1 MSASTALAVG
11 VTGASGFV
19 GRAVCAALRAQNMT
33 VRPLLRRHP
42 GGRINES
49 AVLVGEVGPDTD
61 WQQALQGLD
70 VVVHCAAHL
79 HQMGDGADTQA
90 SAYQRVNT
98 EGTLQLAR
106 CAAQAGV
113 RRLVF
118 ISSIKVLGESTT
130 PGNPFRHDTPPAP
143 QDHYGQSKW
152 AAEQGL
158 WRIAAETGLEVVVIR
173 PPLVYGQGVGANFA
187 ALIRLVRSGWPL
199 PLGLVNNRRSM
210 VGLRNL
216 VDLITRCTTDPQ
228 AVGQTLLVSDG
239 EDLST
244 PDLVLRLATA
254 MGCRARIWRV
264 PVAWLKLAG
273 QLTGRSAQIDR
284 LTGSLQVDISRTCD
298 LLDWHPPH
306 TVDEELALAVGN
318 AGHNKGIR
326 P

>member
-1 MSASTALAVG
+1 MSASTALSVG

-19 GRAVCAALRAQNMT
+19 GRAVCAALREQHHC
-33 VRPLLRRHP
+33 VRPLLRRHH
-42 GGRINES
+42 GDRLDES
-49 AVLVGEVGPDTD
+49 AVVVGEVGPDTN

-70 VVVHCAAHL
+70 VVVHCAAHV
-79 HQMGDGADTQA
+79 HRMGDGADTQA

-98 EGTLQLAR
+98 DGTLQLAR
-106 CAAQAGV
+106 CAALAGV

-118 ISSIKVLGESTT
+118 ISSVKVLGEST
-130 PGNPFRHDTPPAP
+130 GSGAPFKHNTLPVPRDP
-143 QDHYGQSKW
+143 YGQSKW
-152 AAEQGL
+152 MAEQGL

-216 VDLITRCTTDPQ
+216 VDLIGRCTTDPQ
-228 AVGQTLLVSDG
+228 AAGLTFLVSDG

-244 PDLVLRLATA
+244 PDLVLRLAKA
-254 MGCRARIWRV
+254 LGCRVRIWRV
-264 PVAWLKLAG
+264 PLAWLKLAG
-273 QLTGRSAQIDR
+273 NLTGRSAQIDR
-284 LTGSLQVDISRTCD
+284 LTGSLQVDISRTCE

-306 TVDEELALAVGN
+306 TVDEELALTVGN
-318 AGHNKGIR
+318 AGHSKGTR

>member
-19 GRAVCAALRAQNMT
+19 GRAVCAALRAQDMT
-33 VRPLLRRHP
+33 VRPLLRQRP
-42 GGRINES
+42 GRYPDQS
-49 AVLVGEVGPDTD
+49 ALVVGEIGPDTD

-70 VVVHCAAHL
+70 VVVHCAAHV
-79 HQMGDGADTQA
+79 HRMGDGADNQT

-98 EGTLQLAR
+98 DGTLQLAR
-106 CAAQAGV
+106 CAALAGV

-118 ISSIKVLGESTT
+118 ISSVKVLGEST
-130 PGNPFRHDTPPAP
+130 PHGHPFRHDTPPSP
-143 QDHYGQSKW
+143 QDPYGQSKW

-210 VGLRNL
+210 VGLRNV
-216 VDLITRCTTDPQ
+216 VDLICRCTTDPK
-228 AVGQTLLVSDG
+228 AAGQTFLVSDG

-244 PDLVLRLATA
+244 PDLVLRLAKA

-273 QLTGRSAQIDR
+273 QMAGRSAQIDR
-284 LTGSLQVDISRTCD
+284 LTSSLQVDISRTCER
-298 LLDWHPPH
+298 LDWHPPH

-318 AGHNKGIR
+318 AGRNKGIR